1 MFKIANNTKPTTN
14 WGDLIASDCFSKLL
28 VPPRFSRKMPT
39 STDNHQTTT
48 KPSLLVSKMSTSK
61 KEIRASVTIAGSLD
75 TLPATAGVLGIGK
88 QVSVMWKEKVEKVEK
103 VGKVEKENN
112 GAPRGGKGGKGYQ
125 GNKGWKSNKETS
137 YAGGDDE
144 VHTCFVLND
153 SNPSSDAPTHVTI
166 RNSAMNLLLGK
177 DDDDGEVELKT
188 TQARGETLAT
198 YGRMGARSPQRRSYS
213 ILSSQPTPP
222 PPHPHQFTTQSELWL
237 VKVLRERRRRRE
249 QPQQEE
255 ATRATVKEERKVRCE
270 KQNQTSCL
278 LVQKRSCN
286 KTSCLCW
293 QRSCNKTSCLCWQR
307 RSNKTL
313 CLC

>member
-1 MFKIANNTKPTTN
+1 MPCQDSLVEIGTCLRSRTTRSQPQTGAISLQVWN
-14 WGDLIASDCFSKLL
+14 CFSKLL
-28 VPPRFSRKMPT
+28 VPPRCSCKMPT
-39 STDNHQTTT
+39 PTDNHQTTAR
-48 KPSLLVSKMSTSK
+48 PSLLMSKMSTSK

-103 VGKVEKENN
+103 VGKVGKVGNGNKGEKGGKGN

-137 YAGGDDE
+137 YVIDAGGDDE

-153 SNPSSDAPTHVTI
+153 SNPSSHAPTHVTI
-166 RNSAMNLLLGK
+166 SNSAMNVLLGK

-255 ATRATVKEERKVRCE
+255 ATRATTKEER
-270 KQNQTSCL
+270 
-278 LVQKRSCN
+278 
-286 KTSCLCW
+286 
-293 QRSCNKTSCLCWQR
+293 
-307 RSNKTL
+307 
-313 CLC
+313 

>member
-1 MFKIANNTKPTTN
+1 MPCQDSLVENGTCLRFRTTPSQPRTGAISLQVWN
-14 WGDLIASDCFSKLL
+14 CFSKLL

-103 VGKVEKENN
+103 VGKVGKETKEKRVARAMGHQEEEN
-112 GAPRGGKGGKGYQ
+112 GGKGYQ

-137 YAGGDDE
+137 YVIDAGGDDE

-166 RNSAMNLLLGK
+166 SNSAMNLLLGK
-177 DDDDGEVELKT
+177 DDDDGQVELKT
-188 TQARGETLAT
+188 TQARGDMIAAH
-198 YGRMGARSPQRRSYS
+198 GRMGARSPQRRSYS

-255 ATRATVKEERKVRCE
+255 ATRATTKEER
-270 KQNQTSCL
+270 
-278 LVQKRSCN
+278 
-286 KTSCLCW
+286 
-293 QRSCNKTSCLCWQR
+293 
-307 RSNKTL
+307 
-313 CLC
+313 